1 MVIEVITKEDLQ
13 QFRIQL
19 LNDIKQLLKLPV
31 AQPVKPWLK
40 NSEVRKILG
49 ISSNTI
55 RRLRLSRKLRYSR
68 IGRIYFYAYEDIE
81 KLLKS
86 KSGDA

>member
-1 MVIEVITKEDLQ
+1 MAIEVVKKEDLQ
-13 QFRIQL
+13 QFKVQL
-19 LNDIKQLLKLPV
+19 LNDIKQLLKSPV

-40 NSEVRKILG
+40 NSEVRKLLD

-55 RRLRLSRKLRYSR
+55 RRLGLSRELRHSK
-68 IGRIYFYAYEDIE
+68 IGGIYYYWYEDIE

-86 KSGDA
+86 NSV